1 MGQEEKH
8 ETEMKAEY
16 EKVAMEA
23 VRKKAE
29 EDEAREA
36 AEQAKVA
43 KKVSKKKVSL
53 QKLKGKHTPED
64 CKVLPK
70 IYADAGGKCSD
81 CPKWT
86 AKGECDAPQ
95 YSKFMHHYCAGSCAA
110 SKAAKKTVKTAKK
123 AIKKKTTAKKAK
135 KVLDLE
141 QMPKA

>member
-1 MGQEEKH
+1 
-8 ETEMKAEY
+8 
-16 EKVAMEA
+16 MEA

-29 EDEAREA
+29 EDEARVA

-43 KKVSKKKVSL
+43 KKVSKKNVPL
-53 QKLKGKHTPED
+53 QKLKEKHTPED

-81 CPKWT
+81 CPKRT
-86 AKGECDAPQ
+86 EKGECDAPQ

-110 SKAAKKTVKTAKK
+110 QKATKKKETAKK
-123 AIKKKTTAKKAK
+123 ETAKKAK